1 MVATKVSM
9 GQAIAQ
15 SHPSLVGN
23 NGGSID
29 RNDACFLGRELGLNP
44 SQNLGNFGLNLQIH
58 QYQVVCLPA
67 QATQTAG
74 TGTPT
79 QINASKFHH
88 NPRSI
93 AEPLKSKVFTT
104 RNRLTILKAMT
115 GVTARFMA
123 IKRGDFVRAVK
134 DKLANSLEAQAS
146 DSRFPSY
153 LFETNGEVMDI
164 SGDYAL
170 VKWGIVPTPNIWL
183 KLDQLEAV

>member
-1 MVATKVSM
+1 
-9 GQAIAQ
+9 
-15 SHPSLVGN
+15 
-23 NGGSID
+23 
-29 RNDACFLGRELGLNP
+29 
-44 SQNLGNFGLNLQIH
+44 
-58 QYQVVCLPA
+58 
-67 QATQTAG
+67 
-74 TGTPT
+74 
-79 QINASKFHH
+79 
-88 NPRSI
+88 
-93 AEPLKSKVFTT
+93 
-104 RNRLTILKAMT
+104 
-115 GVTARFMA
+115 MA